1 MNRCIEASTQGK
13 RGLTGTSDIWSWASV
28 RVSCLASAHD
38 CIVTCIVW
46 AERIHITCSVVH
58 LTAVYFSE
66 NTNSISLWCS
76 VLEPLSIFT
85 FADHI
90 RGGTRVRISSL
101 AVTYHCIAIWIMR
114 TRGVRVTAAIG
125 HLTGVYKHRIVKPS
139 RKCFQEEV
147 RTEATHRCKPG
158 LIQHWRT
165 CNLFCRNISLHS
177 MWSRANRWHLH
188 HIHRC

>member
-1 MNRCIEASTQGK
+1 MNRRIETSTKGK

-139 RKCFQEEV
+139 RKWGQDS
-147 RTEATHRCKPG
+147 G
-158 LIQHWRT
+158 
-165 CNLFCRNISLHS
+165 HS
-177 MWSRANRWHLH
+177 PVQIRFDPAPTNV
-188 HIHRC
+188 